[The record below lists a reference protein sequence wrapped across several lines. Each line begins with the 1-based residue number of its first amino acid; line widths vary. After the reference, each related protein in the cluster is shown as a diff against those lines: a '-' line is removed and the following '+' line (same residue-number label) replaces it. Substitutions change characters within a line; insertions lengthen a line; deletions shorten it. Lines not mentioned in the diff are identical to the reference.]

1 MKTFNPG
8 LIFLRFSTFR
18 TQSTPDFPLSLVQTE
33 DVASELERVV
43 ATRGHILLL
52 ILLKMHSERKNLAA
66 ASNVLP
72 DA

>member
-1 MKTFNPG
+1 
-8 LIFLRFSTFR
+8 
-18 TQSTPDFPLSLVQTE
+18 VQTK